1 MQGLGDSFHDFALG
15 ILSFLA
21 ALLLAS
27 GLDSAAGISTETL
40 PTIHLTA
47 LVTFGGILAFAG
59 IRAWRKISV
68 KAGGQWGLVSP
79 CRSLWQ
85 RPYHIPASL

>member
-40 PTIHLTA
+40 LTTDRACLINECRTEPTEHA
-47 LVTFGGILAFAG
+47 
-59 IRAWRKISV
+59 
-68 KAGGQWGLVSP
+68 
-79 CRSLWQ
+79 
-85 RPYHIPASL
+85 